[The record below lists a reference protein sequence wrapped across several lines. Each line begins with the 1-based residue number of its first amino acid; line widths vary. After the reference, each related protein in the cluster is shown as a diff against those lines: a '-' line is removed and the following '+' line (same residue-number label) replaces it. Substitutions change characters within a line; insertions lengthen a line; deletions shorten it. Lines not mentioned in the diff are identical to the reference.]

1 MEFLPVCLDVKD
13 KQCLLV
19 GGGEVALRKARL
31 LLRAGA
37 RLNVVAESIG
47 DALTQL
53 LEYGQ
58 HQWRS
63 GQFSADDLHDV
74 VLVIAATD
82 NDQVN
87 REVSEHARSH
97 NIPVNVVDQP
107 ALCTMI
113 FPAVVDRSPV
123 VVGISSSGSSPVLV
137 RRIKE
142 QLEVQLPGA
151 IGQFARL
158 LSQYRQ
164 TVKEQVTSFEAR
176 VRFWEAVLD
185 SDCPELVYSGQLE
198 RARSRIEMLLEDSSG
213 ELPRGEVYLV
223 GAGPGD
229 PDLLTLKA
237 LRLMQ
242 KADVVLYDRLVS
254 PSVLNKVRPD
264 AERFYVG
271 KERSTHQIPQDRINQ
286 LLVEQALQGKRVLR
300 LKGGDPFIFARGGE
314 EMGKLIDHDIPFQIV
329 PGITAAL
336 GCASYAGIPLT
347 HRDYAHSVQFLTGH
361 FKSREEEP
369 DWQILTGAGQTL
381 VFYMG
386 LMNLGTICRRLVE
399 HGLPTEKPAALIQKG
414 TTEEHQVIAG
424 DLSSLA
430 GLVEQAGIRAPTL
443 LIVGDVVKLRDS
455 LNWFKPQNMYKT

>member
-1 MEFLPVCLDVKD
+1 MEFLPVFLDVKE

-37 RLNVVAESIG
+37 SLKVVAESIG
-47 DALTQL
+47 DELTQL
-53 LEYGQ
+53 LESGP
-58 HQWRS
+58 HSSRK
-63 GQFSADDLHDV
+63 GQFDEADLNGV
-74 VLVIAATD
+74 VLVVAATD
-82 NDQVN
+82 NDEVN
-87 REVSEHARSH
+87 RQVSEQAKSL

-123 VVGISSSGSSPVLV
+123 VVGISSSGSSPVLA
-137 RRIKE
+137 RKIKE

-151 IGQFARL
+151 MGQLADL

-164 TVKEQVTSFEAR
+164 TAKEQIKSFDTR
-176 VRFWEAVLD
+176 VRFWETVLD

-198 RARSRIEMLLEDSSG
+198 RARNRIEELLENSSS
-213 ELPRGEVYLV
+213 ETHRGEVYLV

-242 KADVVLYDRLVS
+242 KTDVVLYDRLVS
-254 PSVLNKVRPD
+254 ESILNKVRPD

-271 KERSTHQIPQDRINQ
+271 KERSTHQVPQDRINE

-314 EMGKLIDHDIPFQIV
+314 EMASLIEQDIPFQVV

-347 HRDYAHSVQFLTGH
+347 HRDHAHSVQFLTGH
-361 FKSREEEP
+361 FKSQEEEP
-369 DWQILTGAGQTL
+369 EWQTLTGKGQTL

-386 LMNLGTICRRLVE
+386 LMNLSTICERLIE
-399 HGLPTEKPAALIQKG
+399 HGLSSNKPAALIQKG
-414 TTEEHQVIAG
+414 TTAEHRVITAN
-424 DLSSLA
+424 LQSLPR
-430 GLVEQAGIRAPTL
+430 LVERSGVRAPTL
-443 LIVGDVVKLRDS
+443 LIIGDVVKLRDK
-455 LNWFKPQNMYKT
+455 LNWFEPYNVEKK

>member
-1 MEFLPVCLDVKD
+1 MEFLPVFLDVKE

-37 RLNVVAESIG
+37 SLKVVAESIG
-47 DALTQL
+47 DELTQL
-53 LEYGQ
+53 LESGP
-58 HQWRS
+58 HSSRK
-63 GQFSADDLHDV
+63 GQFDEADLNGV
-74 VLVIAATD
+74 VLVVAATD
-82 NDQVN
+82 NDEVN
-87 REVSEHARSH
+87 RQVSEQAKSL

-123 VVGISSSGSSPVLV
+123 VVGISSSGSSPVLA
-137 RRIKE
+137 RKIKE

-151 IGQFARL
+151 MGQLADL

-164 TVKEQVTSFEAR
+164 TAKEQIKSFDTR
-176 VRFWEAVLD
+176 VRFWETVLD

-198 RARSRIEMLLEDSSG
+198 RARNRIEELLENSSS
-213 ELPRGEVYLV
+213 ETHRGEVYLV

-242 KADVVLYDRLVS
+242 KTDVVLYDRLVS
-254 PSVLNKVRPD
+254 ESILNKVRLD

-271 KERSTHQIPQDRINQ
+271 KERSTHQVPQDRINE

-314 EMGKLIDHDIPFQIV
+314 EMASLIEQDIPFQVV

-347 HRDYAHSVQFLTGH
+347 HRDHAHSVQFLTGH
-361 FKSREEEP
+361 FKSQEEEP
-369 DWQILTGAGQTL
+369 EWQTLTGKGQTL

-386 LMNLGTICRRLVE
+386 LMNLSTICERLIE
-399 HGLPTEKPAALIQKG
+399 HGLSSNKPAALIQKG
-414 TTEEHQVIAG
+414 TTAEHRVITAN
-424 DLSSLA
+424 LQSLPR
-430 GLVEQAGIRAPTL
+430 LVERSGVRAPTL
-443 LIVGDVVKLRDS
+443 LIIGDVVKLRDK
-455 LNWFKPQNMYKT
+455 LNWFEPYNVEKK

>member
-1 MEFLPVCLDVKD
+1 MEFLPVFLDVKE

-37 RLNVVAESIG
+37 SLKVVAESIG
-47 DALTQL
+47 DELTQL
-53 LEYGQ
+53 LESGP
-58 HQWRS
+58 HSSRK
-63 GQFSADDLHDV
+63 GQFDEADLNGV
-74 VLVIAATD
+74 VLVVAATD
-82 NDQVN
+82 NDEVN
-87 REVSEHARSH
+87 RQVSEQAKSL

-123 VVGISSSGSSPVLV
+123 VVGISSSGSSPVLA
-137 RRIKE
+137 RKIKE

-151 IGQFARL
+151 MGQLANL

-164 TVKEQVTSFEAR
+164 TAKEQIKSFDTR
-176 VRFWEAVLD
+176 VRFWETVLD

-198 RARSRIEMLLEDSSG
+198 RARNRIEELLENSSS
-213 ELPRGEVYLV
+213 ETHRGEVYLV

-242 KADVVLYDRLVS
+242 KTDVVLYDRLVS
-254 PSVLNKVRPD
+254 ESILNKVRLD

-271 KERSTHQIPQDRINQ
+271 KERSTHQVPQDRINE

-314 EMGKLIDHDIPFQIV
+314 EMASLIEQDIPFQVV

-347 HRDYAHSVQFLTGH
+347 HRDHAHSVQFLTGH
-361 FKSREEEP
+361 FKSQEEEP
-369 DWQILTGAGQTL
+369 EWQTLTGKGQTL

-386 LMNLGTICRRLVE
+386 LMNLSTICERLIE
-399 HGLPTEKPAALIQKG
+399 HGLSSNKPAALIQKG
-414 TTEEHQVIAG
+414 TTAEHRVITAN
-424 DLSSLA
+424 LQSLPR
-430 GLVEQAGIRAPTL
+430 LVERSGVRAPTL
-443 LIVGDVVKLRDS
+443 LIIGDVVKLRDK
-455 LNWFKPQNMYKT
+455 LNWFEPYNVEKK